1 MAEASDPV
9 EKGLEEL
16 EKEVT
21 CSICKEHFSCLD
33 YCKDCIQQLR
43 LTAPL
48 YLSML
53 CPTTPC
59 MGYSE
64 ARWGFEVYQLHHYT
78 RHTLES
84 IPLQKLVE
92 GLLGI

>member
-1 MAEASDPV
+1 MAEASDP
-9 EKGLEEL
+9 GLEEL

-21 CSICKEHFSCLD
+21 CSICKEHFSHLY

-59 MGYSE
+59 MGYGE
-64 ARWGFEVYQLHHYT
+64 ARWGFEISVASLYEAYP
-78 RHTLES
+78 R
-84 IPLQKLVE
+84 INPLAEAGRITGDLTHAV
-92 GLLGI
+92 